1 MSVPQPHTG
10 DEVSG
15 AINVLV
21 AHQEH
26 YWGFC
31 NDAEYE
37 FACASCN
44 ANQLRRQLESIA
56 GYLGVDD

>member
-1 MSVPQPHTG
+1 MSKPKPHAD
-10 DEVSG
+10 DEVRG
-15 AINVLV
+15 AINVLI
-21 AHQEH
+21 AHLES

-44 ANQLRRQLESIA
+44 ANQLRRQLDSIS
-56 GYLGVDD
+56 GCLGADD